1 MLKKIVDRK
10 NINLRK
16 AEVKEMKR
24 NLNKD
29 GTIGSKVS
37 IILVASILIST
48 LAVGIF
54 CYYNYKDHA
63 LKQSGERALAIAE
76 SVAAEIDG
84 DQFVTYDKTG
94 KEDTYYK
101 LTKDTMGKIKQRN
114 GVSYLYAV
122 VSDGDNYKYI
132 ISGYLKDED
141 QKEWGYLG
149 YKDSKDIYTEDPD
162 LVLKDGVGRY
172 TIPRDYGPQ
181 YGLLVSGFAPIYN
194 SAGKVVGIV
203 GVDINVNELITK
215 VNTLIPI
222 MAIMILLTS
231 LILSVISYMFINRM
245 VSKPLKGIAEKSK
258 LLVLGDTD
266 VQIEGKHLNRKD
278 EIGLI
283 GRGLTEIAH
292 NLKSKAEVANK
303 IAGGDL
309 SLKVKPQS
317 DKDVLAISMQSVID
331 TFKGLVAE
339 AENMTIGAVEGRLGN
354 RGDVDQFDGG
364 YRQIIAGFNETLD
377 AVIQPLNMTAGYIER
392 ISKGDIPEKITD
404 EYKGEFNEIKNNLN
418 TCIDAVNAL
427 VDDANMLSRSA
438 IEGRFETRANASM
451 HGGDFAKI
459 IEGVNS
465 TLDTVVDKIFWYETI
480 LDAVPFPLS
489 VTDMDMNWTFINKPV
504 ENMLNVKRKD
514 IKGKHC
520 SNWNAKICKTDN
532 CGIECLRRGKENTLF
547 EQSGM
552 NFQVNTA
559 YIHNSHGEKIGH
571 IEIVQD
577 ITAMIKSANYQNIE
591 VDRLA
596 KNLKLLAD
604 GNLELDFNVAEADSF
619 TKNDRENFLL
629 INDNLK
635 NAKESINALI
645 SDATLLTQAA
655 VEGKLSV
662 RADATK
668 FMGAWGNLVSGMN
681 NILDEMSKPL
691 KDVTEVMHGIS
702 NGNLRISVRGVY
714 KGDFDVLTQAVNT
727 TASQLNNI
735 VGEISSVIGQLADGN
750 LSIEHVSEYVGD
762 FINISNSLNV
772 IIDSLNTILGD
783 IGEAAEQVASGSRQ
797 VSDGSQALSQGS
809 TEQASAIEELTASI
823 TDIANQTKQNAV
835 NANTASELAES
846 IKVNAENGN
855 GQMQEMLNSMVEIN
869 DSSANISKIIK
880 VIDDI
885 AFQTNILALNAA
897 VEAARAGQHGKGFAV
912 VAEEVRNLAARSA
925 AAAKETTELIEGS
938 INKVQTGTKIANET
952 AAALV
957 EIVGGI
963 EKATALVGG
972 IAEASNEQASGI
984 TQINRGVEQVSQV
997 VQNNSATAEESAA
1010 SSEELSSQAELLKE
1024 MVGRFKLR
1032 NGTRGE
1038 QTKLL
1043 SGTSSIKK
1051 ISTHNSKPNI
1061 ILSDNEFDKY

>member
-1 MLKKIVDRK
+1 MKK
-10 NINLRK
+10 L
-16 AEVKEMKR
+16 KR
-24 NLNKD
+24 NFDKD
-29 GTIGSKVS
+29 GTIGSKIS
-37 IILVASILIST
+37 MILVASILIST

-54 CYYNYKDHA
+54 CYYNYKDYA
-63 LKQSGERALAIAE
+63 LKQSGEKALAIAE

-84 DQFVTYDKTG
+84 NQFIIYDETG
-94 KEDTYYK
+94 QEDAYYK
-101 LTKDTMGKIKQRN
+101 LTKDMMGEIKQRN
-114 GVSYLYAV
+114 GVSYLYSL

-141 QKEWGYLG
+141 QNEWGYLG
-149 YKDSKDIYTEDPD
+149 YQDPKDIYTEDPA

-181 YGLLVSGFAPIYN
+181 YGLLVSGFAPVYN
-194 SAGKVVGIV
+194 SVGQVVGIV
-203 GVDINVNELITK
+203 GVDISVNELMST
-215 VNTLIPI
+215 VNSLIPI
-222 MAIMILLTS
+222 IAIMILVTS
-231 LILSVISYMFINRM
+231 FILSVISYVFIHRT
-245 VSKPLKGIAEKSK
+245 VSKPLRGIVEKSK

-283 GRGLTEIAH
+283 GRGLAEIAL
-292 NLKSKAEVANK
+292 NMKSKAESANQ
-303 IAGGDL
+303 IAAGDF
-309 SLKVKPQS
+309 SLQVKPQS
-317 DKDVLAISMQSVID
+317 ERDVLAISLQSVID
-331 TFKGLVAE
+331 TFRGLVAE
-339 AENMTIGAVEGRLGN
+339 AETLTVAAVEGRLGN
-354 RGDVDQFDGG
+354 RGDEERFSGS
-364 YRQIIAGFNETLD
+364 YRQVIAGFNETLD
-377 AVIQPLNMTAGYIER
+377 AVIQPLTMTADYIER
-392 ISKGDIPEKITD
+392 ISKGEIPEKITD
-404 EYKGEFNEIKNNLN
+404 EYHGDFNEMKNNLN
-418 TCIDAVNAL
+418 TCIDAVKAL
-427 VDDANMLSRSA
+427 VDDADMLSRSA
-438 IEGRFETRANASM
+438 IEGSFDTRANASM

-459 IEGVNS
+459 IEGVNR
-465 TLDTVVDKIFWYETI
+465 TLDTVVDKIFWYETL

-504 ENMLNVKRKD
+504 ENMLNIKRKD
-514 IKGKHC
+514 IMGKPC
-520 SNWNAKICKTDN
+520 SNWNAKICKTEN
-532 CGIECLRRGKENTLF
+532 CGVECLRRGKEITYFDQNN
-547 EQSGM
+547 M
-552 NFQVNTA
+552 NFQVNTT

-577 ITAMIKSANYQNIE
+577 ITTMVKSANYQNIE
-591 VDRLA
+591 VERLS

-604 GNLELDFNVAEADSF
+604 GSLELDFNVAEADSF

-629 INDNLK
+629 INSNLK

-655 VEGKLSV
+655 VDGKLSV

-668 FMGAWGNLVSGMN
+668 FMGSWGSLVSGMN
-681 NILDEMSKPL
+681 SILDEISKPL

-702 NGNLRISVRGVY
+702 NGNLQTSVRSEY
-714 KGDFDVLTQAVNT
+714 KGDFEVLTQAVNT

-735 VGEISSVIGQLADGN
+735 VGEISSIIGQLADGN
-750 LSIEHVSEYVGD
+750 LSIEHVSEYAGD

-772 IIDSLNTILGD
+772 IIDSLNTVMGD
-783 IGEAAEQVASGSRQ
+783 IGEAADQVASGARQ

-823 TDIANQTKQNAV
+823 MDIANQTKQNAV
-835 NANTASELAES
+835 NANIASELAES
-846 IKVNAENGN
+846 IKVSAENGN
-855 GQMQEMLNSMVEIN
+855 GQMREMLNSMVEIN

-938 INKVQTGTKIANET
+938 INKVQTGTQIANDT
-952 AAALV
+952 ATALV
-957 EIVGGI
+957 EIVEGI
-963 EKATALVGG
+963 EKATSLVSG

-984 TQINRGVEQVSQV
+984 AQINTGVEQVSQV

-1024 MVGRFKLR
+1024 MVGKFKLR
-1032 NGTRGE
+1032 NGTLGK

-1051 ISTHNSKPNI
+1051 IPKYSSNPNI
-1061 ILSDNEFDKY
+1061 ILGDNEFDKY